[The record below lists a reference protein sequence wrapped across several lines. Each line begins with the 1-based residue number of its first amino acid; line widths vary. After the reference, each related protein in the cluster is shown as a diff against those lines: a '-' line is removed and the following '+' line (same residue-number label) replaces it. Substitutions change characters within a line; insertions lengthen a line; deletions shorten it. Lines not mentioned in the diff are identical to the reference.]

1 MEAEFNKNPPRAYE
15 VHKGDFSREFVEKIS
30 SEQDEP
36 QWMRAR
42 RLDAYKRYQSLPM
55 PHITSDDVWR
65 RSTGMSTQD
74 YWRRTA
80 RNMRGLKLEEYQ
92 PVSLVPNGKLMPS
105 DPVLPNTRVAQVKS
119 NGASGVIALHDG
131 RVVEHALSKELVRKG
146 VYFADINTALQERP
160 DFVRSYFMT
169 KAVTVDWN
177 SFDALHGAFWQ
188 GGFLLHVPKD
198 VVVEIPMRVFITLA
212 EAHRA
217 DLAHSIIVAD
227 DSSQIT
233 IVEEQLSADAAA
245 PGLHCG
251 AVEIFVGR
259 NAQVNYAQ
267 VQRWNH
273 QVWNFS
279 SQRAIVDRDAEL
291 HWITG
296 ALGSRLSKLNQVS
309 VLEGAGCRVDMLGLT
324 FTHARQHID
333 IHTYQEHKAPHTT
346 SDLLY
351 KSVLKNQSQTVW
363 SGMIYVHPE
372 GQHTDAYQKNDNLV
386 LNKRAHADTIPGL
399 EIKAN
404 EVRCT
409 HGATAGSIDRE
420 QVFYLMSRGLS
431 YDQAEKMIVAGFF
444 EPAIGR
450 IPLESVRKQLQQS
463 VTDKLAV

>member
-1 MEAEFNKNPPRAYE
+1 MEAEFIKNPQCAYE
-15 VHKGDFSREFVEKIS
+15 VHKGNFSREFVEKIS

-36 QWMRAR
+36 QWMRSL

-55 PHITSDDVWR
+55 PHITPDEVWR
-65 RSTGMSTQD
+65 RTAAMSTQD

-80 RNMRGLKLEEYQ
+80 RNMRGLKLEKYQ
-92 PVSLVPNGKLMPS
+92 PVALTPNGKLMQS
-105 DPVLPNTRVAQVKS
+105 DPVLPNTSAAQVQS
-119 NGASGVIALHDG
+119 NEASGVIAVQDG

-146 VYFADINTALQERP
+146 VYFADINTALQERS

-169 KAVTVDWN
+169 KAVRIDWN

-188 GGFLLHVPKD
+188 GGFLLHVPKG
-198 VVVEIPMRVFITLA
+198 VVVEIPMHVFIALS
-212 EAHRA
+212 EANRA

-233 IVEEQLSADAAA
+233 IVEEQLSADVAA

-267 VQRWNH
+267 IQRWNH

-279 SQRAIVDRDAEL
+279 SQRAIVDRDAEFR
-291 HWITG
+291 WITG

-333 IHTYQEHKAPHTT
+333 IHTYQEHKANHTT

-351 KSVLKNQSQTVW
+351 KSVLKNQSQSVW

-386 LNKRAHADTIPGL
+386 LNKRAHADTLPGL
-399 EIKAN
+399 EINAN

-409 HGATAGSIDRE
+409 HGATAGSIDKE

-444 EPAIGR
+444 EPAMGR
-450 IPLESVRKQLQQS
+450 IPLVSVRKQLQQS
-463 VTDKLAV
+463 VTDKLAI